1 MKSLLLFCF
10 VQFLLFS
17 AFGQEKRLA
26 LVIGN
31 ANYDKG
37 SLKNSVNDALLM
49 KETFEKLGFDVMLKT
64 DIETRNDFINVV
76 DEFNKIRSNYSIS
89 FIYYAG
95 HGVQIEGDNYLL
107 PTKEIYQTISNLKN
121 KGVNISIFTDEW
133 KDPSSNE
140 VNVLILDACRNNPF
154 EKQIYGSTRNIGDN
168 DGFGLAEIKKERQ
181 PSGSIVAFSTAAG
194 QTASD
199 GQIGSKNSLYCLS
212 LSKNLQLADISIRN
226 IFGKVSK
233 EIFIQTNQYP
243 EVSDKMFDVDFYLT
257 KSTFANQIREI
268 DSLIKEENYSAA
280 EIEVDKILIKDNSNK
295 NAILR
300 KGEINLFKYKNDY
313 KGDEFLRAFELYPND
328 PNVIKYLAEYYSEVK
343 DFDLAIKT
351 IDKAI
356 KLSPDDPHYV
366 NLKAFYFAEKKEL
379 FTAEELYKNFIT
391 QYPNNSDIHYYQ
403 AQFHK
408 EFTENLEKAE
418 SAYSEYLKKSAN
430 SEIADAY
437 FKRAEFYRDNKK
449 DFDGA
454 LKDLNDAIKLKPNEI
469 EYISERAKLYQ
480 FDIKNYE
487 KALDDYSKVL
497 VIDTLN
503 FEAIEKIGDINSK
516 EEKYELAREYYGKL
530 VKQEISSPKIGAKG
544 HVGIADIYLE
554 NQQYDDAV
562 LEYTKAINLDPSNYD
577 NYFYRGG
584 IYREKGDYNSA
595 LIDFSKAIESDSTD
609 VDFLTQRAYL
619 YYEFLNDKT
628 NALNDIKRIIKIQQN
643 SVTSYSD
650 IAVVIEG
657 LQKIGGIQEALK
669 FCDIGIEAN
678 LDNQKC
684 ASNYYLGKGYCLQV
698 NQDYNAALINYSKAI
713 SLNEN
718 DPFFYLLR
726 GELQLEYL
734 NNIDQAIK
742 DFKKSINLKPNI
754 DDALYDLAY
763 AYAKKE
769 NYTKSR
775 EYIEQTLKINSKHS
789 LAINLLGEILR
800 TENKLDESINFFNKV
815 LNQKDLDL
823 NLEYDRR
830 IASLSY
836 AGRGYAYF
844 ELGKYNEAKLDLDM
858 ATLLDKKNPIF
869 FARKADFFSSNE
881 NFNLDSAIVELS
893 KAIELDPINIEYK
906 KIRGM
911 WYYNVNK
918 NLEAVKDFLNIIYID
933 SLNIDAYYW
942 IGDLYKELNQLD
954 SAELYYNLAINLF
967 QDKDL
972 DLSAL
977 YIGRGDVKLYK
988 GLIMDA
994 LVDYNLGLSMN
1005 NKILR
1010 PYLSRSNLFSD
1021 YAGDTLKALD
1031 DINSAKKLATSNES
1045 YVFKT
1050 SALLNLKY
1058 NNLKVSL
1065 EDINQAIKLS
1075 EKTENLSVDYLFL
1088 KAIILHKQDNKED
1101 SERIL
1106 NEIETNDSLD
1116 YSIHICRAKLAIEDG
1131 DYAKALKNLDLA
1143 EKAAPKDPE
1152 IHYYKGKCYEKMNKL
1167 LNSATSY
1174 SKTISLIDGDFH
1186 FLDFYNSEI
1195 PKSEIYYEIGKF
1207 YEKNNEFDL
1216 MCQQYSIARSL
1227 FKEIHKIHNKV
1238 IIQDIDNKLKMH
1250 CKN

>member
-1 MKSLLLFCF
+1 MKLLFLFCF

-17 AFGQEKRLA
+17 AFGQVKRLA

-37 SLKNSVNDALLM
+37 LLKNPVNDALLM
-49 KETFEKLGFDVMLKT
+49 KETFEKLDFDVILET
-64 DIETRNDFINVV
+64 NIETNS
-76 DEFNKIRSNYSIS
+76 EFVNIIDNYNNLRKSYTVG

-95 HGVQIEGDNYLL
+95 HAVQIGGSNYML
-107 PTKEIYQTISNLKN
+107 PTKEKFDSESNIKY

-133 KDPSSNE
+133 ENPYLNE
-140 VNVLILDACRNNPF
+140 INVLILDACRNNPF

-168 DGFGLAEIKKERQ
+168 EGLGLAAINKEKQ
-181 PSGSIVAFSTAAG
+181 PMGSIVAFSTAVG

-313 KGDEFLRAFELYPND
+313 KGDEFLKAFDLYPSD
-328 PNVIKYLAEYYSEVK
+328 PNVIKYLAEYYCEVN
-343 DFDLAIKT
+343 DFNLAIKT

-356 KLSPDDPHYV
+356 ILSPDDPHYV
-366 NLKAFYFAEKKEL
+366 HLKAFYFAEKKEL
-379 FTAEELYKNFIT
+379 FNAEELYNNFIT

-408 EFTENLEKAE
+408 VFTEDLEKAE
-418 SAYSEYLKKSAN
+418 SAYNEYLKKSAN
-430 SEIADAY
+430 SELADAY
-437 FKRAEFYRDNKK
+437 FKRAQFYRVHKK
-449 DFDGA
+449 EFDRALEDF
-454 LKDLNDAIKLKPNEI
+454 NDAIKLKPNEI
-469 EYISERAKLYQ
+469 EYLYERAKLNQY
-480 FDIKNYE
+480 DIKNYE
-487 KALDDYSKVL
+487 KALDDYIKILS
-497 VIDTLN
+497 IDTLN
-503 FEAIEKIGDINSK
+503 FDAIEKIGDIYSI
-516 EEKYELAREYYGKL
+516 EEKYELARKYYHKL
-530 VKQEISSPKIGAKG
+530 VKQEISFSKIGAKG

-554 NQQYDDAV
+554 NQQYDDA
-562 LEYTKAINLDPSNYD
+562 LYEYTKAINLDPSNYE
-577 NYFYRGG
+577 NFYYRGK

-643 SVTSYSD
+643 SISSFSD
-650 IAVVIEG
+650 IAIVIEG
-657 LQKIGGIQEALK
+657 LQKIGGIQEAIK

-678 LDNQKC
+678 QNNKKC
-684 ASNYYLGKGYCLQV
+684 ASYYYLGKGYCLQ
-698 NQDYNAALINYSKAI
+698 QKHDYNTALINYSKAI

-754 DDALYDLAY
+754 DDVLYDLAY

-815 LNQKDLDL
+815 LSQKDLDL
-823 NLEYDRR
+823 NIEYDRK
-830 IASLSY
+830 IASISY
-836 AGRGYAYF
+836 SNRGYAYF
-844 ELGKYNEAKLDLDM
+844 QLGKYNEARLDLDM
-858 ATLLDKKNPIF
+858 ATLLDNKNPMF
-869 FARKADFFSSNE
+869 FVRKADFFASTD
-881 NFNLDSAIVELS
+881 NLDSAITELS

-906 KIRGM
+906 KLRGM
-911 WYYNVNK
+911 WYFKVNK
-918 NLEAVKDFLNIIYID
+918 DLEAIKDYLNIIKID
-933 SLNIDAYYW
+933 SINMDAFNW
-942 IGDLYKELNQLD
+942 IGFLFKELNQLD
-954 SAELYYNLAINLF
+954 SAELYLNYAINIS
-967 QDKDL
+967 KDENL
-972 DLSAL
+972 EQPEL
-977 YIGRGDVKLYK
+977 YISRGDIKCNK
-988 GLIMDA
+988 GLIDDG
-994 LVDYNLGLSMN
+994 LKDYNIGVSL
-1005 NKILR
+1005 NKKLAW
-1010 PYLSRSNLFSD
+1010 PLESRSELFLE
-1021 YAGDTLKALD
+1021 YFGDTLKALE

-1045 YVFKT
+1045 YIFET
-1050 SALLNLKY
+1050 SAQLNLKY
-1058 NNLKVSL
+1058 NNLKGSL
-1065 EDINQAIKLS
+1065 DDINQAIKLS

-1101 SERIL
+1101 SEIIL
-1106 NEIETNDSLD
+1106 KEIETIDSLD

-1167 LNSATSY
+1167 LNAATSY

-1250 CKN
+1250 CQN